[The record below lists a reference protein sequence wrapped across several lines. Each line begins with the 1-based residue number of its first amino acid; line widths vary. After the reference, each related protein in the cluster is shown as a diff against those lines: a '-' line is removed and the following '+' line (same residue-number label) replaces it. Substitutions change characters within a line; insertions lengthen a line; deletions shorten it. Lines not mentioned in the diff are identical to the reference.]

1 MWNLIQSHLFL
12 NIHYPEPIVFNHYM
26 HHDIEK
32 LYTLA
37 MVVHAT
43 AKHIKLLQVS
53 SISSKHTQQIQ
64 ISRKRKGEGNDL
76 LG

>member
-12 NIHYPEPIVFNHYM
+12 NIHHPEPIVFNHYM
-26 HHDIEK
+26 HHDNEK

-37 MVVHAT
+37 IVVHAT

-53 SISSKHTQQIQ
+53 
-64 ISRKRKGEGNDL
+64 
-76 LG
+76 